1 MRIDATNTLTGS
13 QEPERPGSSTSTS
26 KPGQTGQAALGSD
39 TASLSSAGE
48 RVASLKAEL
57 QNTPEVRRD
66 RVLALQKAV
75 RQGSYHVTD
84 QQIASAILSDPLGPS
99 PSAR

>member
-1 MRIDATNTLTGS
+1 MRIDANNTLPGS
-13 QEPERPGSSTSTS
+13 QGPERLGSSTSTS
-26 KPGQTGQAALGSD
+26 KPGPVGQALGSD
-39 TASLSSAGE
+39 TTSFSSAGE

-66 RVLALQKAV
+66 RVQALQKAV
-75 RQGSYHVTD
+75 RQGSYQVTD

-99 PSAR
+99 PSTR